1 MQRTNGTARYIAG
14 NSSAVLSGGSQA
26 QGTSV
31 NTARLPSVGVGG
43 GNLPNISH
51 AAFSLDILLQRQL
64 GSINILNMEV
74 ILAVHRTRVLLLD
87 GGGNQGQ
94 YRMSS
99 GVGSDASFRSFQ
111 GQTNGRPAMSQS
123 PMTHPSYHSLNQNT
137 QRLTPS
143 VSPSGYP
150 IINFGAST
158 APGDVQSREQTAT
171 MNGMLSES
179 SPLQTQQISA
189 HAYAI
194 TGQWR
199 ENESIYP
206 EPPHISPYGLE
217 PVYLDPFGEIPRM
230 ENLGVANDSGINETL
245 ANTPHLSM
253 HEHTHSVALTNGAS
267 AGHTRLHN
275 QEQYMEGNDDCSME
289 DSAGYH

>member
-1 MQRTNGTARYIAG
+1 MHRANGTARYIAG

-51 AAFSLDILLQRQL
+51 AEFLARRIAPAPIGFDQYSQR
-64 GSINILNMEV
+64 GSIIGSPSNAGAALGQSI
-74 ILAVHRTRVLLLD
+74 TR
-87 GGGNQGQ
+87 GENQGHH
-94 YRMSS
+94 MSS

-111 GQTNGRPAMSQS
+111 VQTNGRPAMSQS
-123 PMTHPSYHSLNQNT
+123 PMTHQSYHSLNQNT
-137 QRLTPS
+137 QSLTPS

-158 APGDVQSREQTAT
+158 APGDVQSREQTSGI
-171 MNGMLSES
+171 NGMLSES
-179 SPLQTQQISA
+179 SPLQSSPFYMTQQARRISA

-199 ENESIYP
+199 ENESIYL
-206 EPPHISPYGLE
+206 EPPYFSPYGLE
-217 PVYLDPFGEIPRM
+217 PV
-230 ENLGVANDSGINETL
+230 
-245 ANTPHLSM
+245 
-253 HEHTHSVALTNGAS
+253 
-267 AGHTRLHN
+267 
-275 QEQYMEGNDDCSME
+275 
-289 DSAGYH
+289 